1 MNPVEFLTGGSS
13 RSMEPHYLDWAA
25 SAPPYPDILRA
36 SAETAA
42 EYFGNPSS
50 RHSLGRASSEIL
62 EGARA
67 TLAQAVGSTPGQ
79 IIFTSGG
86 TEADSIA
93 LLSVLVHPGES
104 SIVVSELEHAAV
116 YEQARML
123 ESLGIKVIRVRPDS
137 SGIVQPAA
145 LADAVRKDTL
155 LVALMAVNNETGAL
169 QPVSESVA
177 AVRAACQDAGRVPF
191 FHCDAVQALGTVPF
205 DVEKLGVD
213 SAAFSAHKTGGPRGV
228 GALFLR
234 RPLQVLV
241 QGGGQENGTRP
252 GTSNPAGAQAFAKAA
267 ERSVAAIDS
276 RHASSRELEWQLM
289 DGLRSIRGATVLPLL
304 RNAGDSSYVPNIIS
318 MAFPGLAGETMV
330 RLLDEAGVVISTGAA
345 CSGSRKERRVLDS
358 MGTDPELS
366 LCAVRISTG
375 RETYS
380 NDIQAF
386 LEHAELA
393 YKKFKV

>member
-1 MNPVEFLTGGSS
+1 
-13 RSMEPHYLDWAA
+13 
-25 SAPPYPDILRA
+25 
-36 SAETAA
+36 
-42 EYFGNPSS
+42 
-50 RHSLGRASSEIL
+50 
-62 EGARA
+62 
-67 TLAQAVGSTPGQ
+67 
-79 IIFTSGG
+79 
-86 TEADSIA
+86 
-93 LLSVLVHPGES
+93 
-104 SIVVSELEHAAV
+104 
-116 YEQARML
+116 
-123 ESLGIKVIRVRPDS
+123 
-137 SGIVQPAA
+137 
-145 LADAVRKDTL
+145 LADAVRKDTR

-169 QPVSESVA
+169 QPVAESVA

-205 DVEKLGVD
+205 NMEKLGVD
-213 SAAFSAHKTGGPRGV
+213 GAAFSAHKTGGPRGV

-252 GTSNPAGAQAFAKAA
+252 GTSNTAGAQAFAKAA
-267 ERSVAAIDS
+267 ERSIAAIDS
-276 RHASSRELEWQLM
+276 KHASAQKLERQLM
-289 DGLRSIRGATVLPLL
+289 DGLQSIRGATVLPLS
-304 RNAGDSSYVPNIIS
+304 RNAGDSSYVPNIICV
-318 MAFPGLAGETMV
+318 AFPGLGGETMV

-375 RETYS
+375 RETS
-380 NDIQAF
+380 GNDIQAF

>member
-1 MNPVEFLTGGSS
+1 
-13 RSMEPHYLDWAA
+13 METHYLDWAA
-25 SAPPYPDILRA
+25 SAPPYPDILRE
-36 SAETAA
+36 SVETAVV
-42 EYFGNPSS
+42 YFGNPSS
-50 RHSLGRASSEIL
+50 RHSPGRAGSEIL

-67 TLAQAVGSTPGQ
+67 TLAKAVGSTPGQ

-145 LADAVRKDTL
+145 LADAVRKDTR

-169 QPVSESVA
+169 QPVAESVA

-205 DVEKLGVD
+205 NMEKLGVD
-213 SAAFSAHKTGGPRGV
+213 GAAFSAHKTGGPRGV
-228 GALFLR
+228 GAMFLR

-375 RETYS
+375 RETS
-380 NDIQAF
+380 GNDIQAF